1 MDWKRVAFVLIVAL
15 TMAGTVWFDYHF
27 ASQRSLNTYIGDE
40 VWYVPASRNVLHLLG
55 INVTYEHNGTYG
67 VNVIFTNDS
76 DKFKYLGAADSV
88 ASFAGVRFRLEY
100 YNFPGVYYEIPK
112 SNYTAFLKRLSEELP
127 PGTYYIVPG
136 YRYPDK
142 ENIQNYLNTE
152 HPFLAKDLIMLS
164 MALLGDKPIYWR
176 LPGIIEFAL
185 IELLVVLATYRISR
199 SYLASLIALAFVV
212 ADPTLQA
219 TSVAAMLDIH
229 TAFFVA
235 VFVLALAYESELGS
249 SVAIGLAAA
258 AKLDGAFGW
267 PVLLWRALKRE
278 KSFVRFF
285 SIVVVIPGIVF
296 LLPELTIIKAI
307 GFVPWLKQFLAS
319 FRWHLSYKGPNPNT
333 SPFWQWF
340 VNYRAF
346 PFHFNPN
353 VFASTDPVLL
363 LGMVVLIFAM
373 PWLYRR
379 KRGILA
385 PFMVFWS
392 TIGFFALQYALG
404 GKTQFSFYA
413 TSLVPSAAVVM
424 GVALNEL
431 LRWEAFRSS
440 LAFYREKLKGFKDRA
455 FQKLGPEKAT
465 PPENLRD

>member
-15 TMAGTVWFDYHF
+15 TMAGTVWFEYHF
-27 ASQRSLNTYIGDE
+27 ASQPSLDDYIGDE
-40 VWYVPASRNVLHLLG
+40 VWYVPASRNVLHILG
-55 INVTYEHNGTYG
+55 VNVTYEFNGTYG
-67 VNVIFTNDS
+67 VNVIFANES
-76 DKFKYLGAADSV
+76 DKFKYLSTADAIAAFS
-88 ASFAGVRFRLEY
+88 GVRFRLEY

-112 SNYTAFLKRLSEELP
+112 DRYRGFLTNLSAELP
-127 PGTYYIVPG
+127 PGSYYVVPG
-136 YRYPDK
+136 FRYPDK

-152 HPFLAKDLIMLS
+152 HPFLGKDFIMLS
-164 MALLGDKPIYWR
+164 MVLLGDKPINWR

-185 IELLVVLATYRISR
+185 IELLVVLTTYRISK

-219 TSVAAMLDIH
+219 TSITAMLDIH
-229 TAFFVA
+229 VAFFVA
-235 VFVLALAYESELGS
+235 LFVFALAYESELGS
-249 SVAIGLAAA
+249 AVAIGLAGAT
-258 AKLDGAFGW
+258 KLSGAFGW
-267 PVLLWRALKRE
+267 PVLLFRALKRE
-278 KSFVRFF
+278 KSFIRFF
-285 SIVVVIPGIVF
+285 SIVVIIPGIAF
-296 LLPELTIIKAI
+296 LIPEITIIKAI
-307 GFVPWLKQFLAS
+307 GFVPWLEQFLGS

-340 VNYRAF
+340 VNYKAF

-373 PWLYRR
+373 PWLHRR
-379 KRGILA
+379 KPGILA

-392 TIGFFALQYALG
+392 TIGLFALQYALG

-413 TSLVPSAAVVM
+413 TVLVPPASVVI

-440 LAFYREKLKGFKDRA
+440 LDFYWERLNGFKEWVS
-455 FQKLGPEKAT
+455 EKF
-465 PPENLRD
+465 NRGKS

>member
-1 MDWKRVAFVLIVAL
+1 MDWKRAAFALIVAL
-15 TMAGTVWFDYHF
+15 TMVGTVWFAYHF
-27 ASQRSLNTYIGDE
+27 ASQPGLNDYIGDE

-55 INVTYEHNGTYG
+55 VNVTYEFNGTYG
-67 VNVIFTNDS
+67 VNVIFANES
-76 DKFKYLGAADSV
+76 DKFKYLSTADAIAAFS
-88 ASFAGVRFRLEY
+88 GVRLRIEY

-112 SNYTAFLKRLSEELP
+112 EEYRDFLEKLSTQLP
-127 PGTYYIVPG
+127 DGSYYIVPG
-136 YRYPDK
+136 FRYPDK

-152 HPFLAKDLIMLS
+152 HPFLGKDFIMLS
-164 MALLGDKPIYWR
+164 MVLLGDRPISWR

-185 IELLVVLATYRISR
+185 IELLVVLAAYRISK

-229 TAFFVA
+229 VAFFVA
-235 VFVLALAYESELGS
+235 LFVLALAYEMELGS
-249 SVAIGLAAA
+249 SISLGLAGAT
-258 AKLDGAFGW
+258 KLSGAFGW

-296 LLPELTIIKAI
+296 LLPELPIIKAI
-307 GFVPWLKQFLAS
+307 GFIPWLREFLGS

-373 PWLYRR
+373 PWLHRR
-379 KRGILA
+379 KPGILA

-392 TIGFFALQYALG
+392 TIGLFALQYVLG

-413 TSLVPSAAVVM
+413 TVLVPPASVVM

-440 LAFYREKLKGFKDRA
+440 LDFYWEKLKGFKDWA
-455 FQKLGPEKAT
+455 FQKLGSEKSISSES
-465 PPENLRD
+465 PQD